1 MTPKRLTPAA
11 EELVSLAGTVSN
23 SFAEASEKVL
33 PKMAAMKLS
42 ESSVQRTSESAGHR
56 LGALLKEK
64 KVLGGPTPWRHGTKT
79 RGKTCAMWALMR
91 RACRSKGLVAVLRKG
106 ACRTW
111 RWCSIRCR
119 ICPRDVRTRRRQR
132 PVMQARYLAGLYDL
146 EELGSQMRRQAG
158 QVGMNQA
165 EQWIGLSDGGNGLEN
180 FMRVNFP
187 RDVVLIL
194 DFWHASEYLSDLTKA
209 LHPDDEESRND
220 LLTSWC
226 QTMKQKGGQGI
237 VAVLDTLLLPPRTP
251 SVQAQYETT
260 LNYIR
265 NNLHRMDYPTYVAN
279 GWSIGSGSVE
289 SACKTVVNQRLKLAG
304 MRWSEDGTDE
314 MCHLRAMFRSE
325 ATQWNLFWS
334 RSACG

>member
-1 MTPKRLTPAA
+1 
-11 EELVSLAGTVSN
+11 
-23 SFAEASEKVL
+23 
-33 PKMAAMKLS
+33 
-42 ESSVQRTSESAGHR
+42 
-56 LGALLKEK
+56 
-64 KVLGGPTPWRHGTKT
+64 
-79 RGKTCAMWALMR
+79 
-91 RACRSKGLVAVLRKG
+91 
-106 ACRTW
+106 
-111 RWCSIRCR
+111 
-119 ICPRDVRTRRRQR
+119 
-132 PVMQARYLAGLYDL
+132 MQARYLAGLYDL